1 MATNICANIASDI
14 SFYTSFNVSIYIA
27 ANTALNTPDYI
38 APDICIDLQ
47 NPKLAIYQAKSDQL
61 IDFLDLR
68 HSLRYQVNSE
78 A

>member
-14 SFYTSFNVSIYIA
+14 SLYTSFNVSKYIA
-27 ANTALNTPDYI
+27 ANTALNTPDNI
-38 APDICIDLQ
+38 TPDVCIDLE
-47 NPKLAIYQAKSDQL
+47 NPKLAVYKPKSDQL

-68 HSLRYQVNSE
+68 HSLRYQVNSG